1 MTKTEISRLAR
12 HMAGNYLRELA
23 DNEDTLDTGLEIFG
37 KYLEDDEKQQLTEA
51 IQEIIE
57 RLVKP

>member
-1 MTKTEISRLAR
+1 MSKTEIKRLAR

-23 DNEDTLDTGLEIFG
+23 DNEDALDTGLEIFG
-37 KYLEDDEKQQLTEA
+37 KYPEDEEKQQLTEA

-57 RLVKP
+57 RLRK

>member
-1 MTKTEISRLAR
+1 MTKTEIKRLAR
-12 HMAGNYLRELA
+12 HMAGNYLRELV

-51 IQEIIE
+51 IQEIVDKL
-57 RLVKP
+57 RKP